1 MSKHRGQTFLVVGHQ
16 VCAHLRR
23 DFGRLLFADTL
34 QILKVSRLSLGHLK
48 LQLPPQIFYGIKV
61 RRLAR
66 PLHDLNVPLLEPLP
80 YSLVHMFWVI
90 VVLDDP
96 SMTHFQYRG

>member
-1 MSKHRGQTFLVVGHQ
+1 MFLVVGHQ

-23 DFGRLLFADTL
+23 DFGPLLFADTL

-61 RRLAR
+61 RRLAG
-66 PLHDLNVPLLEPLP
+66 PLHDLNVLLLEPLP

-90 VVLDDP
+90 VVLEDP
-96 SMTHFQYRG
+96 STTHFQCRG